1 MKFSRLTHDPAALIE
16 LFEQGLTVLGAVH
29 ERPWHDRLQLIAEGS
44 SAKLWNSDGTFIETE
59 LHFSPA
65 DTTGPR
71 QADKE
76 VFPGCPLTF
85 RLAEALRLSPMPL
98 ERIVL
103 RPFDSGAI
111 PAPETAEK
119 VWHQQFA
126 GTSRWNLEG
135 PFKTAWHF
143 SLLSLVRCEIQAID
157 QHWSLHRLVLSLPQG
172 ERDESLA
179 AAFDF
184 AQIDREPQHPLD
196 WPSLEPSHL
205 RPLLQTALEQ
215 DLAEDLAVVRLRQQ
229 NYLQRELERIDDY
242 FEAYER
248 ELLQRQSRSQSESTK
263 MKSNDRLVAA
273 AAEHQRRRQDQV
285 QRHEIRLIPHLDA
298 LLLVAEPAWQTTVT
312 FVQRHELRR
321 TTAKFVTRARRWF
334 PVPGE

>member
-29 ERPWHDRLQLIAEGS
+29 ERPWHDRLQLIAEGP
-44 SAKLWNSDGTFIETE
+44 SAKLWNSDGTFVETE

-71 QADKE
+71 EADKE

-85 RLAEALRLSPMPL
+85 RLAEALRHSPMPL

-103 RPFDSGAI
+103 RPLDSGNV
-111 PAPETAEK
+111 PAPESAEK

-126 GTSRWNLEG
+126 GSSRWHMEG
-135 PFKTAWHF
+135 PFKAAWHF

-172 ERDESLA
+172 EQDESLS

-184 AQIDREPQHPLD
+184 AQVDPDPQNPLD
-196 WPSLEPSHL
+196 WPSIEHSHL
-205 RPLLQTALEQ
+205 RPLLQSALEQ
-215 DLAEDLAVVRLRQQ
+215 DLAENLASIRLRQQ
-229 NYLQRELERIDDY
+229 NYLHRELERIDDY

-248 ELLQRQSRSQSESTK
+248 ELLDRQSRSQSESTK
-263 MKSNDRLVAA
+263 MKTNERLAA
-273 AAEHQRRRQDQV
+273 ARAEHQRRRQDQV
-285 QRHEIRLIPHLDA
+285 QRHEIRLIPHLD
-298 LLLVAEPAWQTTVT
+298 
-312 FVQRHELRR
+312 
-321 TTAKFVTRARRWF
+321 
-334 PVPGE
+334 